1 MCARVKNANVASC
14 TGCVSYVRKQYDQM
28 EFRTS
33 ENATVRISLCFT
45 DDFFFYDNLTFY
57 KRAGVPTKKEKVY

>member
-1 MCARVKNANVASC
+1 
-14 TGCVSYVRKQYDQM
+14 M

-33 ENATVRISLCFT
+33 ENATVQISLCFT